1 LRRYKMLRKVPRKRV
16 FREMQVCRTPAQ
28 VRIAE
33 EKAKYPSHDA
43 GSRPIN
49 VSRNENGGKSG
60 VTYTVAPAYN
70 KGAYQ
75 VIPASDIQH
84 IGK

>member
-1 LRRYKMLRKVPRKRV
+1 MLRKVPRKRV

-43 GSRPIN
+43 GSRPTQRQPKTRTV
-49 VSRNENGGKSG
+49 VS
-60 VTYTVAPAYN
+60 
-70 KGAYQ
+70 Q
-75 VIPASDIQH
+75 V
-84 IGK
+84 

>member
-1 LRRYKMLRKVPRKRV
+1 LRRYKMLRRVPRKRV
-16 FREMQVCRTPAQ
+16 FREMQVCLTPVQ
-28 VRIAE
+28 VRIAD
-33 EKAKYPSHDA
+33 EKAMYPSHDA

-49 VSRNENGGKSG
+49 VSRNESGGKSG